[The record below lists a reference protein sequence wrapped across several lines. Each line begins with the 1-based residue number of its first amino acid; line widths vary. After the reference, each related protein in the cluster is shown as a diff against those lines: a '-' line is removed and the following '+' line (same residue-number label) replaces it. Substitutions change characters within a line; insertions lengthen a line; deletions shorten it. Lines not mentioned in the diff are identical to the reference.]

1 MPSDYRI
8 DDSQKTIWTVSDGQ
22 VTDVDLLGM
31 YSRMRADVGFCAD
44 YNELCDFTRASD
56 VQISTHVV
64 RRLALETPF
73 VKEARHA
80 IVASGPV
87 VYGLARM
94 YQAYV
99 ESGGQER
106 VRVFTDLKAAADWLG
121 VEPNGTAA

>member
-1 MPSDYRI
+1 MPIDYRI
-8 DDSQKTIWTVSDGQ
+8 DDSQKTVWTVSDGQ

-31 YSRMRADVGFCAD
+31 YSRMRADVGFRAD
-44 YNELCDFTRASD
+44 YNELCDFTSASD

-73 VKEARHA
+73 AGEARHA

-99 ESGGQER
+99 ESGGQDR